1 MGNVLKNEAPKSRKG
16 SANETRENDSKAENS
31 EETKTKGIS
40 YKGEVSS
47 INHIFEHVLEEG
59 KKINESLKTINT

>member
-1 MGNVLKNEAPKSRKG
+1 MGNVLKNEAPKSWKG
-16 SANETRENDSKAENS
+16 SANENWESEAKAENT
-31 EETKTKGIS
+31 EETKTKGVS